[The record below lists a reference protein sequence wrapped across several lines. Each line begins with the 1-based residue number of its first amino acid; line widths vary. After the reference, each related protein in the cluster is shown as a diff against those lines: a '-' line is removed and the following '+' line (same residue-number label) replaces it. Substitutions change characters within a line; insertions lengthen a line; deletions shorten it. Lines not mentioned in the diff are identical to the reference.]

1 MRYMA
6 FKQMHEFLSDVWKLY
21 AGYAVSNLT
30 DKQLEDFQV
39 EVEQIRQKYK
49 GYPFATEVL
58 VSLIEEIGRIADIKQ
73 RK

>member
-6 FKQMHEFLSDVWKLY
+6 FKQLHDFLSDVWKLY

-30 DKQLEDFQV
+30 DKKLEAFRV

-58 VSLIEEIGRIADIKQ
+58 VSLVEEIGRIADVKQ
-73 RK
+73 KK

>member
-1 MRYMA
+1 MRHMV
-6 FKQMHEFLSDVWKLY
+6 FKQLHDFLSDVWKLY
-21 AGYAVSNLT
+21 ARYAEGDLT
-30 DKQLEDFQV
+30 GKQLEDFQT

-58 VSLIEEIGRIADIKQ
+58 VSLIEEVGRVANVKQ